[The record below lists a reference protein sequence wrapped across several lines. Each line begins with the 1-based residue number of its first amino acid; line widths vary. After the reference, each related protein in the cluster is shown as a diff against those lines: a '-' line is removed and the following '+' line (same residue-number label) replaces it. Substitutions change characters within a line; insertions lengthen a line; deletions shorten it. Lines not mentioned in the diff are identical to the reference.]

1 MLLLV
6 HHCILTGVGTW
17 QRQMQPLHPVHLAVK
32 AVDLRQERQVAGGG
46 GGVCARL
53 GRVSGPVAVPA
64 HKAFDQVD
72 LKVKTVGAGT
82 WNK

>member
-1 MLLLV
+1 MVLSRSV
-6 HHCILTGVGTW
+6 S
-17 QRQMQPLHPVHLAVK
+17 R
-32 AVDLRQERQVAGGG
+32 DQERQVAGGG
-46 GGVCARL
+46 GRGGGCARL